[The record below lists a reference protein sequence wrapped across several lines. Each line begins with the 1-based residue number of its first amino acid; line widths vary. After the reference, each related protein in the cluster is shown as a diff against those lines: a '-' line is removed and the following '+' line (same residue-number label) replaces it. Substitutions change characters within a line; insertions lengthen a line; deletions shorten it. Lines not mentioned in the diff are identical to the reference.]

1 MKISQ
6 DYESPQGVIF
16 GNAQCWKLQL
26 DLGGAEGGSS
36 GAPYFNQAHRIIGQ
50 EYGVYTI
57 HADDPCY
64 PDQYGGRFDVSWYG
78 GGTSTTRLSD
88 WLDPSNSN
96 ALTTTTSN
104 IASLIPD
111 FFISGDN
118 YLCSS
123 LSNLYTIPNL
133 PSGSTV
139 TWTADPPGIVTINS
153 PNLPQTTLT
162 KNNIGFIKLTAT
174 ITNICVGGNIVR
186 DKQIGVGYTKI
197 LNIGYPSS
205 TVTPNELIPM
215 QIFIAPDSFV
225 VGNQKLVITRMGG
238 GYNNTL
244 YTGGDGTVEF
254 SFPTTG
260 TYNIK
265 VYTYNECGWSTN
277 FYPLV
282 FFCTNEEMF
291 MLSPNPAHTELMVK
305 LNDEKNQANNEKNT
319 NTGIRE
325 IQLTDKMGNVLKRY
339 VYSGAYKQVT
349 IDVSTLKSDF
359 YSVRV
364 LIGKQWTGKSFM
376 KQ

>member
-1 MKISQ
+1 M
-6 DYESPQGVIF
+6 IF

-225 VGNQKLVITRMGG
+225 IGNQKLVITRMGG
-238 GYNNTL
+238 GYNNTF

-305 LNDEKNQANNEKNT
+305 LNDEKNQANNEKNA

-339 VYSGAYKQVT
+339 VYSGTDKQVT
-349 IDVSTLKSDF
+349 IDVRRLKSDF
-359 YSVRV
+359 YYVRV